1 MGMTSLSNVKTQ
13 LRLEEDFTE
22 HDDFIESLID
32 AAQRSIERTY
42 YCVLVDSQE
51 ALEKLPEGVR
61 GFLIEPDTQ
70 LAAWMMV
77 AQWYLNPK
85 GTSPDG
91 DTPAQLGVE
100 YLLFPLMEHTV

>member
-1 MGMTSLSNVKTQ
+1 MGMTSLSDVKVQ

-42 YCVLVDSQE
+42 YCVLVDSQA
-51 ALEKLPEGVR
+51 ALENLPESIR
-61 GFLIEPDTQ
+61 GFLIEADYQ
-70 LAAWMMV
+70 LAARMMV

-100 YLLFPLMEHTV
+100 HLLFPLMEHTV

>member
-1 MGMTSLSNVKTQ
+1 MGMTSLSDVKVQ

-22 HDDFIESLID
+22 HDDFIKSLID

-51 ALEKLPEGVR
+51 AIENLPESVR
-61 GFLIEPDTQ
+61 SFLIEADYQ
-70 LAAWMMV
+70 LAARMMV

-100 YLLFPLMEHTV
+100 HLLFPLMEHTV

>member
-1 MGMTSLSNVKTQ
+1 MGMTSASDVKIQ

-22 HDDFIESLID
+22 HDGFIESLID

-42 YCVLVDSQE
+42 SCVLVDSPE
-51 ALEKLPEGVR
+51 ALENLPEGVR
-61 GFLIEPDTQ
+61 GFLIEADFQ
-70 LAAWMMV
+70 LAARMMV

>member
-1 MGMTSLSNVKTQ
+1 MGMTSLSDVKIQ

-51 ALEKLPEGVR
+51 TLEKLPEGVR
-61 GFLIEPDTQ
+61 GFLIEADYQ
-70 LAAWMMV
+70 LAARMMV

-100 YLLFPLMEHTV
+100 HLLFPLMEHPV